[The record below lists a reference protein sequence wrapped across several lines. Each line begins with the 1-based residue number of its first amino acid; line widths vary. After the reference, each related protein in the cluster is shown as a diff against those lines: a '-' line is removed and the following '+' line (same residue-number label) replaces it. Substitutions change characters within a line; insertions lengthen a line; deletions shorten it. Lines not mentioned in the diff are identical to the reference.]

1 MMSKIDD
8 ITANF
13 TGASSSAGAHQRW
26 VNANIETNTSTIAT
40 FMSRPISGGICKAL
54 LPTLDRVE
62 VALKKL
68 GDADTLGIRT
78 VSGYQGPPDFHG
90 YHSWGLAIDIN
101 YVTNPYIM
109 NESGEKTLDAQL
121 APVFNRIARFMIEA
135 DLLTHRSQDSIIPQL
150 GGARWSRNRE
160 VYRALQV
167 ESQAMKDYF
176 AFMQNGAELQQYL
189 ESRDGRAA
197 YQRAFASGKTP
208 GAPATPD
215 ANFVRA
221 QMRQDWMVLTSRNPV
236 PRMEPPPTSST
247 IPHPVVVVQMAAPV
261 PSSMDR
267 PFDGPASKGSPLLP
281 GRSPLNGYLDL
292 SWNLID
298 ALVSNSLVWGA
309 VGFGSESGD
318 IMHFDARNLT
328 SLTFA
333 GGKTIGDLNRFIHS

>member
-1 MMSKIDD
+1 MSKIDD

-26 VNANIETNTSTIAT
+26 VSANIETNTSAK

-54 LPTLDRVE
+54 LPTLRAVE
-62 VALKKL
+62 TVLTTL

-109 NESGEKTLDAQL
+109 NESGERTLDAQL

-150 GGARWSRNRE
+150 GMRWTRNRE

-176 AFMQNGAELQQYL
+176 ALMQNGAALQQYL

-208 GAPATPD
+208 GAPSTPD
-215 ANFVRA
+215 ANFVQA
-221 QMRQDWMVLTSRNPV
+221 QMRKDWMVLTSRNPV
-236 PRMEPPPTSST
+236 PRMVPPPTSSA
-247 IPHPVVVVQMAAPV
+247 IPHPVVVAQMAAPV
-261 PSSMDR
+261 PPSMDR
-267 PFDGPASKGSPLLP
+267 PFDGPASLGSPLLP

-298 ALVSNSLVWGA
+298 GLVKNSFVWGA

-333 GGKTIGDLNRFIHS
+333 GGKTVGDLNRFIH